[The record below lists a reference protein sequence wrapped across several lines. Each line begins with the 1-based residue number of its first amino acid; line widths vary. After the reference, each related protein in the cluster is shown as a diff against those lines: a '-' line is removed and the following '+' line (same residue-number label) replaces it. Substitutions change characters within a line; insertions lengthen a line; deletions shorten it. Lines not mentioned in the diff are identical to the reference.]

1 MLRFLERISDKLSFL
16 REYFNGKWYVATVC
30 AMVLLGH
37 LAALDFYTI
46 ILGALL
52 FTVALLTCD
61 TARPA
66 IPFVLTFVY
75 QLSVKNSPGF
85 PSFSSYFFRGWRI
98 ALIVVFGVI
107 LLAGLVCFVL
117 RTRMFS
123 HLRFKDAYLLI
134 PLLVLSAGFVLNG
147 AFSPE
152 WSASSLLFGVL
163 QAVAYT
169 MLYLFFLCGLR
180 GEDTDELTDYFIT
193 VSAFSAVLLI
203 LQVAG
208 VYLTSDSIIA
218 DGSVVKESI
227 VFGWGIWNTAG
238 VCLAVLIPMCFLGA
252 YRAKKPYAYL
262 ALAAIT
268 FGAAVLTL
276 SRNALLFGGIAFA
289 VCIIICCF
297 GRKNRRVFVCVTV
310 AGVLL
315 VIGGLFLFRE
325 RIAVILSDFLERGFS
340 DNGRYVLW
348 ETGINNF
355 LSSPIFGV
363 GFFAFVSDTFETV
376 TFMPDM
382 AHQTIVQLLSCMGI
396 VGLASYGFY
405 RFKTLTLF
413 LKRPSVEKLL
423 LLCSVLVLLFESL
436 LDNFVFY
443 FLPLFHYTLSLVIA
457 EKSLRDANLEK
468 APDRVE

>member
-1 MLRFLERISDKLSFL
+1 M
-16 REYFNGKWYVATVC
+16 
-30 AMVLLGH
+30 M
-37 LAALDFYTI
+37 
-46 ILGALL
+46 
-52 FTVALLTCD
+52 
-61 TARPA
+61 PA
-66 IPFVLTFVY
+66 PC
-75 QLSVKNSPGF
+75 
-85 PSFSSYFFRGWRI
+85 SSG
-98 ALIVVFGVI
+98 
-107 LLAGLVCFVL
+107 
-117 RTRMFS
+117 
-123 HLRFKDAYLLI
+123 
-134 PLLVLSAGFVLNG
+134 
-147 AFSPE
+147 

-180 GEDTDELTDYFIT
+180 VEDTDELTDYFIT

-208 VYLTSDSIIA
+208 IYLTSDSIIA

-276 SRNALLFGGIAFA
+276 SRNALLFGAIAFA
-289 VCIIICCF
+289 FCIIVCCF
-297 GRKNRRVFVCVTV
+297 GKKNRRVFVCVTA

-325 RIAVILSDFLERGFS
+325 KISVILADFLERGFS

-355 LSSPIFGV
+355 LDSPIFGV

-382 AHQTIVQLLSCMGI
+382 AHQTIVQLLSAMGI
-396 VGLASYGFY
+396 VGLVSYGFY

-457 EKSLRDANLEK
+457 EKSLREANLEK